1 MKKLYKALVVVNV
14 LHILLT
20 VVFIVISPDIIPVHY
35 NFKGEADRFGS
46 KYENL
51 IFLFFSILM
60 TGIMLL
66 CAKYGEKKKAQ
77 EVEIKVT
84 LYAAIFSV
92 CLFMVLTLVFGLVA
106 LNYSEESFR
115 VTADMVSQLTNA
127 GIGVL
132 VIVLSNMM
140 PKARKNAVFG
150 LRTKWS
156 MASDAVWQKSQRF
169 GGFSGV
175 LCGVLMIMVSM
186 MTPVLW
192 GGIATLLL
200 IVAWT
205 IVCVVMS
212 YKYWKEE
219 QA

>member
-1 MKKLYKALVVVNV
+1 MKKLYKALVVVNI

-20 VVFIVISPDIIPVHY
+20 VVFTVILPDIIPVHY

-77 EVEIKVT
+77 EVETKVT

-115 VTADMVSQLTNA
+115 VTADMVSQLANA

-156 MASDAVWQKSQRF
+156 MASDTVWQKSQRF

>member
-1 MKKLYKALVVVNV
+1 MKKLYKILTIVNI
-14 LHILLT
+14 LHILVT
-20 VVFIVISPDIIPVHY
+20 VVFIVISPDIVPAHY
-35 NFKGEADRFGS
+35 NFKGEVDRYGS
-46 KYENL
+46 KYEQL
-51 IFLFFSILM
+51 IWPAFSLLM
-60 TGIMLL
+60 TGIMIL
-66 CAKYGEKKKAQ
+66 CAKHEEKKQTQ
-77 EVEIKVT
+77 EVEIKIV
-84 LYAAIFSV
+84 LYTAIFSV
-92 CLFMVLTLVFGLVA
+92 CLFMVLTVIFGLVA

-115 VTADMVSQLTNA
+115 VTADMVSQLANA